1 MKSMADASNVTN
13 DDGYVGHSY
22 QDISWDDATW
32 IMTSSFIIFTMQSGF
47 GLLESGCVTRK
58 NEVNIMVKNAVDVV
72 FGGLGYWMFGYGFSF
87 GQDRG
92 TNQFIAF
99 GKFFLD
105 SDEKEMGVVFATYI
119 FQLSFATT
127 ATTIVSGAMAERCN
141 FVAYCIFSFL
151 NTVVFCLPAGWVWGQ
166 HGFLNKLRVVDI
178 AGCAPVHLVGGAS
191 SLVAAVMLK
200 PRHGRYDHGIEPPP
214 MGSPTNAL
222 VGMFMLWW
230 GWLGFNC
237 GSTFGVSGHKWKYAA
252 RSAIV
257 TINSSVGGGIT
268 ALVFSYVV
276 NSRKFSVIK
285 LINGIL
291 ASLVAITAGCAL
303 YHPWE
308 AVVVGSVGSLL
319 ANVGMPLLDWL
330 RVDDPV
336 GAIAVHGLSSVWGML
351 AVGLFVER
359 DSLLRLSRGGAGVFR
374 GGGFYL
380 LGVQAVAVLAI
391 SAWSCA
397 STYAILWCINRI
409 VPIRMSPEEEQIGAD
424 FVEHGIQYLLKP
436 EQPKPGAAPIA
447 TISNGKFNG
456 SERRPAAAPS
466 EHPADAAARRQQHL
480 PQLSLQDRQRTSSS
494 TQTEDTPNGRPV
506 LPRSME
512 TGRQTWRRPVPRPA
526 WSETD
531 ST

>member
-1 MKSMADASNVTN
+1 
-13 DDGYVGHSY
+13 
-22 QDISWDDATW
+22 
-32 IMTSSFIIFTMQSGF
+32 
-47 GLLESGCVTRK
+47 
-58 NEVNIMVKNAVDVV
+58 MVKNAVDVV

-119 FQLSFATT
+119 FQGTQLSPQHFNPSVKQQTVTMLCLALRQLSFATT

-191 SLVAAVMLK
+191 SLVAAAMLK
-200 PRHGRYDHGIEPPP
+200 PRHGRYDRGTEPPP

-268 ALVFSYVV
+268 ALIFSYAV

-380 LGVQAVAVLAI
+380 LGVQALAVLTI
-391 SAWSCA
+391 SAWSCL
-397 STYAILWCINRI
+397 STYIILWGINRV
-409 VPIRMSPEEEQIGAD
+409 VPIRMSLEEEQIGAD
-424 FVEHGIQYLLKP
+424 FVEHGIQYLQRP
-436 EQPKPGAAPIA
+436 EQSAKPSTEIA
-447 TISNGKFNG
+447 TISNGKFNTRAEPTANG
-456 SERRPAAAPS
+456 PS
-466 EHPADAAARRQQHL
+466 EELVEAITNRQQQL
-480 PQLSLQDRQRTSSS
+480 PQPPRRDCERASSS
-494 TQTEDTPNGRPV
+494 TQTEDTPNGRLF
-506 LPRSME
+506 LPRSIA
-512 TGRQTWRRPVPRPA
+512 TGRQTWRRPVPRTA

>member
-1 MKSMADASNVTN
+1 MKLAQRFQVYHRTQSPIHQDAQSPF
-13 DDGYVGHSY
+13 
-22 QDISWDDATW
+22 W
-32 IMTSSFIIFTMQSGF
+32 IFIPSSFFPTASGF

-87 GQDRG
+87 GTDAG
-92 TNQFIAF
+92 TNGFIAF

-105 SDEKEMGVVFATYI
+105 SDEEDMGVVFATYI

-141 FVAYCIFSFL
+141 FVAYCVFSFL
-151 NTVVFCLPAGWVWGQ
+151 NTVVFCLPAGWVWGE
-166 HGFLNKLRVVDI
+166 HGFLNNLRVVDI
-178 AGCAPVHLVGGAS
+178 AGCAAVHLVGGTS

-200 PRHGRYDHGIEPPP
+200 PRRGRYDHGTEPPP

-268 ALVFSYVV
+268 ALIVSYFA
-276 NSRKFSVIK
+276 NRKKFSVIR

-308 AVVVGSVGSLL
+308 ALVVGAVGSLL
-319 ANVGMPLLDWL
+319 ANGAMPLLDHL

-336 GAIAVHGLSSVWGML
+336 GAIAVHGVSSVWGML
-351 AVGLFVER
+351 AVGLFVES
-359 DSLLRLSRGGAGVFR
+359 DTLLCLSKNGAGVFR
-374 GGGFYL
+374 GGGGRL
-380 LGVQAVAVLAI
+380 LGVQSLAVITI
-391 SAWSCA
+391 SSWSCV
-397 STYAILWCINRI
+397 STFAILWSINRFI
-409 VPIRMSPEEEQIGAD
+409 PIRMSPEEEMVGAD
-424 FVEHGIQYLLKP
+424 FVEHGIQYFQGTSECAVLESNKTNTD
-436 EQPKPGAAPIA
+436 IA
-447 TISNGKFNG
+447 TLSNGKMAVNMTIL
-456 SERRPAAAPS
+456 SVSHDERRA
-466 EHPADAAARRQQHL
+466 
-480 PQLSLQDRQRTSSS
+480 TIS
-494 TQTEDTPNGRPV
+494 TQTEACPQGHILTPRRLVGAPVDRPE
-506 LPRSME
+506 LRDAWPE
-512 TGRQTWRRPVPRPA
+512 RPN
-526 WSETD
+526 T
-531 ST
+531 

>member
-1 MKSMADASNVTN
+1 MKSLADASNVTN

-119 FQLSFATT
+119 FQVRRHLPTPFRSRPRRRP
-127 ATTIVSGAMAERCN
+127 SCLGAMAERCN

-268 ALVFSYVV
+268 ALVFSA
-276 NSRKFSVIK
+276 NEGS
-285 LINGIL
+285 
-291 ASLVAITAGCAL
+291 ITAGCAL

-391 SAWSCA
+391 SAWSCV

-409 VPIRMSPEEEQIGAD
+409 VPIRMSLEEEQIVNGVPQPLRRSSRPTLQPVD
-424 FVEHGIQYLLKP
+424 HSIYLSSASRTDK
-436 EQPKPGAAPIA
+436 E
-447 TISNGKFNG
+447 
-456 SERRPAAAPS
+456 
-466 EHPADAAARRQQHL
+466 L
-480 PQLSLQDRQRTSSS
+480 PVPRKQRTR
-494 TQTEDTPNGRPV
+494 PNGRPV

>member
-1 MKSMADASNVTN
+1 MKSRADTSNVTN

-200 PRHGRYDHGIEPPP
+200 PRHGRYDHGTEPPP

-222 VGMFMLWW
+222 VGMFMLW
-230 GWLGFNC
+230 
-237 GSTFGVSGHKWKYAA
+237 
-252 RSAIV
+252 
-257 TINSSVGGGIT
+257 
-268 ALVFSYVV
+268 
-276 NSRKFSVIK
+276 
-285 LINGIL
+285 
-291 ASLVAITAGCAL
+291 
-303 YHPWE
+303 
-308 AVVVGSVGSLL
+308 
-319 ANVGMPLLDWL
+319 
-330 RVDDPV
+330 
-336 GAIAVHGLSSVWGML
+336 
-351 AVGLFVER
+351 
-359 DSLLRLSRGGAGVFR
+359 
-374 GGGFYL
+374 
-380 LGVQAVAVLAI
+380 
-391 SAWSCA
+391 
-397 STYAILWCINRI
+397 
-409 VPIRMSPEEEQIGAD
+409 
-424 FVEHGIQYLLKP
+424 
-436 EQPKPGAAPIA
+436 
-447 TISNGKFNG
+447 
-456 SERRPAAAPS
+456 
-466 EHPADAAARRQQHL
+466 
-480 PQLSLQDRQRTSSS
+480 
-494 TQTEDTPNGRPV
+494 
-506 LPRSME
+506 
-512 TGRQTWRRPVPRPA
+512 
-526 WSETD
+526 
-531 ST
+531 

>member
-1 MKSMADASNVTN
+1 MAPSAGSDNATG
-13 DDGYVGHSY
+13 DGYVGHSH

-87 GQDRG
+87 GTDRG

-178 AGCAPVHLVGGAS
+178 AGCAAVHLVGGAS
-191 SLVAAVMLK
+191 SLVAAAMLK
-200 PRHGRYDHGIEPPP
+200 PRHGRYDRGPEPPP

-268 ALVFSYVV
+268 ALLFSYAV
-276 NSRKFSVIK
+276 NRRKFSVIK

-319 ANVGMPLLDWL
+319 ANVAMPVLDWL

-336 GAIAVHGLSSVWGML
+336 GAIAVHGVSSVWGML

-380 LGVQAVAVLAI
+380 LGVQALAVLTI
-391 SAWSCA
+391 STWSCL
-397 STYAILWCINRI
+397 STYAILWVINRV
-409 VPIRMSPEEEQIGAD
+409 VPIRMSLEEEKIGAD
-424 FVEHGIQYLLKP
+424 FVEHGIQYLQKP
-436 EQPKPGAAPIA
+436 EQPKHATEIA
-447 TISNGKFNG
+447 TISNGKFSAGGQPAPLG
-456 SERRPAAAPS
+456 ST
-466 EHPADAAARRQQHL
+466 DQQHSNSTHHR
-480 PQLSLQDRQRTSSS
+480 QEEQQDHPRASSS
-494 TQTEDTPNGRPV
+494 TQTEDTPNGRLV
-506 LPRSME
+506 LSRTRAGGGAP
-512 TGRQTWRRPVPRPA
+512 TRRPVPRAA

>member
-1 MKSMADASNVTN
+1 MKSRADTSNVTN

-32 IMTSSFIIFTMQSGF
+32 IMTSSFIIFTMQSG
-47 GLLESGCVTRK
+47 EWRTTRDQIRGVHVSHLPGDGDPTIASTGK
-58 NEVNIMVKNAVDVV
+58 QEGGGDVV

-200 PRHGRYDHGIEPPP
+200 PRHGRYDHGTEPPP

-252 RSAIV
+252 RTSKVTRRTPRRPKGGHIEGHARGKVVKPERLATGEMKKGEIDGKAAEKPSAP
-257 TINSSVGGGIT
+257 GGG
-268 ALVFSYVV
+268 A
-276 NSRKFSVIK
+276 
-285 LINGIL
+285 
-291 ASLVAITAGCAL
+291 
-303 YHPWE
+303 
-308 AVVVGSVGSLL
+308 
-319 ANVGMPLLDWL
+319 D
-330 RVDDPV
+330 
-336 GAIAVHGLSSVWGML
+336 
-351 AVGLFVER
+351 
-359 DSLLRLSRGGAGVFR
+359 
-374 GGGFYL
+374 
-380 LGVQAVAVLAI
+380 QA
-391 SAWSCA
+391 
-397 STYAILWCINRI
+397 
-409 VPIRMSPEEEQIGAD
+409 D
-424 FVEHGIQYLLKP
+424 
-436 EQPKPGAAPIA
+436 
-447 TISNGKFNG
+447 
-456 SERRPAAAPS
+456 
-466 EHPADAAARRQQHL
+466 RQQ
-480 PQLSLQDRQRTSSS
+480 PEVVESEQTVNESSS
-494 TQTEDTPNGRPV
+494 DEDDLSDEEDESSDYTD
-506 LPRSME
+506 E
-512 TGRQTWRRPVPRPA
+512 T
-526 WSETD
+526 ETD
-531 ST
+531 DSEAEEGSQED

>member
-1 MKSMADASNVTN
+1 A
-13 DDGYVGHSY
+13 
-22 QDISWDDATW
+22 
-32 IMTSSFIIFTMQSGF
+32 GF

-92 TNQFIAF
+92 TNGFIAF

-105 SDEKEMGVVFATYI
+105 SDEEEMGVVFATYI

-141 FVAYCIFSFL
+141 FVAYCIFSFF
-151 NTVVFCLPAGWVWGQ
+151 NTVVFCLPAGWVWGK
-166 HGFLNKLRVVDI
+166 HGFLNRLLVVDI

-191 SLVAAVMLK
+191 SLIAALMLK
-200 PRHGRYDHGIEPPP
+200 PRQGRYDRGTDPPP

-268 ALVFSYVV
+268 ALIFSYAVHH
-276 NSRKFSVIK
+276 RKFSVIK

-319 ANVGMPLLDWL
+319 ANVAMPLLDRL

-336 GAIAVHGLSSVWGML
+336 GAIAVHGVSSVWGML
-351 AVGLFVER
+351 AVGLFVEM
-359 DSLLRLSRGGAGVFR
+359 DTLLRLSKGGTGLFR
-374 GGGFYL
+374 GGGWYL
-380 LGVQAVAVLAI
+380 LGVQALAVLII
-391 SAWSCA
+391 SVWSCVA
-397 STYAILWCINRI
+397 TFIILWAINHI
-409 VPIRMSPEEEQIGAD
+409 VPIRMSPDEERVGAD
-424 FVEHGIQYLLKP
+424 FVEHGIQYFQNP
-436 EQPKPGAAPIA
+436 EPVMPSTEVT
-447 TISNGKFNG
+447 TIDNGKLAIRM
-456 SERRPAAAPS
+456 RRPLVAPS
-466 EHPADAAARRQQHL
+466 QARDDAV
-480 PQLSLQDRQRTSSS
+480 PQPRASSS
-494 TQTEDTPNGRPV
+494 TQTEVMPNGHV
-506 LPRSME
+506 LLARSLI
-512 TGRQTWRRPVPRPA
+512 TGRQMERPA
-526 WSETD
+526 PRAAWSGTD
-531 ST
+531 AT